1 MPKIITVGE
10 VLVEIMGKSK
20 NQTFRETGEF
30 TGPFP
35 SGAPAIFIDQ
45 AAKMGGETGMISVI
59 GNDDFGQINKLRLE
73 KDGVDTSQILI
84 SKDKTTAIA
93 FVVYKDSGDRDF
105 IFTIKDSALIE
116 LDYSKIN
123 KDYFKNCEYF
133 HIMGCS
139 IFNDN
144 MIEIFSNLIPFL
156 KSKGIK
162 ISFDPN
168 FRKEFMENPKIKT
181 LIMNILE
188 NADIFLPG
196 EQELLDLTG
205 LTSEE
210 DAIKDLQSKGVEI
223 IVVKRGSRG
232 ATLYN
237 NGQRNDI
244 EAVKVSEI
252 DPTGAGDCFGGTFV
266 SLVSQGVDLEKALT
280 YANLAGAYSVTKQG
294 PMEGNLT
301 KEEIEQFYKL

>member
-123 KDYFKNCEYF
+123 KDYF
-133 HIMGCS
+133 
-139 IFNDN
+139 
-144 MIEIFSNLIPFL
+144 
-156 KSKGIK
+156 K